1 MEQENKLAKETTV
14 LVETYTLPDGREIK
28 VIIDTLSAR
37 TKMFGISNMFQ
48 IGAERF
54 EAPEAL
60 FQPHLVDI
68 EKEGLAELLFNAI
81 QVCYFSRLYL

>member
-1 MEQENKLAKETTV
+1 MYEEKTFLFSFWQIYV
-14 LVETYTLPDGREIK
+14 
-28 VIIDTLSAR
+28 
-37 TKMFGISNMFQ
+37 Q

-60 FQPHLVDI
+60 FQPHLVDV

-81 QVCYFSRLYL
+81 QVLFYIFFYFVMDSLVLKQNSLQKSMKNFGH

>member
-37 TKMFGISNMFQ
+37 TKMFGIFKYVSDWCRK
-48 IGAERF
+48 I
-54 EAPEAL
+54 
-60 FQPHLVDI
+60 
-68 EKEGLAELLFNAI
+68 
-81 QVCYFSRLYL
+81 

>member
-1 MEQENKLAKETTV
+1 
-14 LVETYTLPDGREIK
+14 
-28 VIIDTLSAR
+28 
-37 TKMFGISNMFQ
+37 MFQ

-81 QVCYFSRLYL
+81 QVCFFLTSVLKL

>member
-1 MEQENKLAKETTV
+1 MPFGLEQKISV
-14 LVETYTLPDGREIK
+14 
-28 VIIDTLSAR
+28 
-37 TKMFGISNMFQ
+37 FSNMFQ

-81 QVCYFSRLYL
+81 QVCFSRVGFG

>member
-1 MEQENKLAKETTV
+1 
-14 LVETYTLPDGREIK
+14 
-28 VIIDTLSAR
+28 
-37 TKMFGISNMFQ
+37 MFQ

-81 QVCYFSRLYL
+81 QVCYFSRLESEALQLY